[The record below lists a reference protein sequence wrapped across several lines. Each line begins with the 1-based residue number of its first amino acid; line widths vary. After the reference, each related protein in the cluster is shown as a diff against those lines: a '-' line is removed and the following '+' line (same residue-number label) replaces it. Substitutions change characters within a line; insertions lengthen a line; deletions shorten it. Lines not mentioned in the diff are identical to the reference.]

1 MADVL
6 EGSGVRVVCNRTG
19 ANLDSGV
26 STALLH
32 AKEADWGVFESDEL
46 WLKKMTPQLKPTY
59 VLLLNLFRD
68 QLDRCGE
75 IDRIQD
81 SIVEALAAS
90 PETILVFNADDPLCA
105 TLAKRASELP
115 WARTDAPDRVRVS
128 ESMGLAQ
135 NTVSRRHD
143 VPAVLVDV
151 RVRLPPIRPAGS
163 LALPDVRL
171 LPPFA

>member
-1 MADVL
+1 M
-6 EGSGVRVVCNRTG
+6 VCNRTG

-90 PETILVFNADDPLCA
+90 PETILVFNADDPCA
-105 TLAKRASELP
+105 QPLPSAPPSCLGANGRA
-115 WARTDAPDRVRVS
+115 R
-128 ESMGLAQ
+128 
-135 NTVSRRHD
+135 SRS
-143 VPAVLVDV
+143 
-151 RVRLPPIRPAGS
+151 G
-163 LALPDVRL
+163 
-171 LPPFA
+171 